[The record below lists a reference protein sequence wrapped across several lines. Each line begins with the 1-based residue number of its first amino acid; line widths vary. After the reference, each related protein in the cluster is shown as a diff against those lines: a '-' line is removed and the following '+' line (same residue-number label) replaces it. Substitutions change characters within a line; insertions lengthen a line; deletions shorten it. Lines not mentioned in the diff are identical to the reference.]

1 MRHAKRAGFTLVEL
15 LVVIAIIGVLI
26 ALLLPAVQQ
35 AREAAR
41 RMQCTNNLKQIM
53 LATHNFES
61 TYGNIV
67 PGTQR
72 GDRNGMPDLASHWG
86 WGAFL
91 LPFIEQS
98 PMYEQLDLN
107 KLTDTANHLRAAIT
121 DADKLALIQTPI
133 DGYRCPSS
141 TMPDLNVGCDEDG
154 VNIRSL
160 PPITSGTGVPA
171 ASSSYVGSSGHRN
184 LPRWDRN
191 YGTGALVP
199 VGEYSF
205 KDHAP
210 LRFADIVDGLSNT
223 IFFGERAWIVRAND
237 GTQVIAGAAT
247 WAGAHTLLENGA
259 DSGANR
265 VHTGSLSSARA
276 RINEAPG
283 GSYDYS
289 RRSFSSQ
296 HPGGA
301 NFALGDGSVR
311 FLAETIEHKV
321 QTWPA
326 LGGECAF
333 DYLLHR
339 ADGQPVTIP

>member
-1 MRHAKRAGFTLVEL
+1 MSRRGFTLVEL

-67 PGTQR
+67 QGTQR
-72 GDRNGMPDLASHWG
+72 GDGTGIPDLSAHWG

-91 LPFIEQS
+91 LPFIEQNA
-98 PMYEQLDLN
+98 MYEQLELNDLQ
-107 KLTDTANHLRAAIT
+107 DTANHLRAAIN
-121 DADKLALIQTPI
+121 DANKLALIQTPI
-133 DGYRCPSS
+133 TGYRCPSS
-141 TMPDLNVGCDEDG
+141 TMPDLNVGCDEDSK
-154 VNIRSL
+154 NIRGLL
-160 PPITSGTGVPA
+160 PVTGGTGVPA
-171 ASSSYVGSSGHRN
+171 ASSSYVGNSGHRN

-191 YGTGALVP
+191 YGTGTLVP
-199 VGEYSF
+199 VGEYSYL
-205 KDHAP
+205 KHPP

-223 IFFGERAWIVRAND
+223 IFFGERAWVLKANN
-237 GTQVIAGAAT
+237 GTQVVAGAAT
-247 WAGAHTLLENGA
+247 WAGASSIYDQSA
-259 DSGANR
+259 DSTANW
-265 VHTGSLSSARA
+265 VHTGALASARA
-276 RINEAPG
+276 HINEANG
-283 GSYDYS
+283 ATYDYS

-311 FLAETIEHKV
+311 FLPETIEHKV

-326 LGGECAF
+326 LGGECVF

-339 ADGQPVTIP
+339 ADGQPVTLP